1 MPTSVTLGPSSDT
14 VYLFSYS
21 HTPVSENFPRM
32 CSKKGITC
40 SAMVNNLRDLWL
52 KSQFYNKGGSTLYQ
66 GNTRSDMLPTHE
78 KTINLKSIKMGA
90 LNSSSS
96 WQTIKVALIE
106 ALKSTP
112 LLEPVGRFFE
122 NNEIELAKEYCADTT
137 KVSTYANHTAISYV
151 LNKLTTPFSRQFCLV
166 N

>member
-1 MPTSVTLGPSSDT
+1 MIILLCVIYLSYATPTPVTLGTSSDT

-21 HTPVSENFPRM
+21 HTPVSENFPTM
-32 CSKKGITC
+32 CSKKGLTC

-52 KSQFYNKGGSTLYQ
+52 RSQHYSKGNSISPHL
-66 GNTRSDMLPTHE
+66 NTRSGILPTHE
-78 KTINLKSIKMGA
+78 KTINLKSTKMDS

-122 NNEIELAKEYCADTT
+122 NNEIELAKE
-137 KVSTYANHTAISYV
+137 
-151 LNKLTTPFSRQFCLV
+151 
-166 N
+166 